1 MYKSNILVDCFNV
14 SEVLKDKRL
23 VKGFFKLTSKIS
35 IKSIIENKK
44 YKPPIHCDEDLHSI
58 RLSSRC
64 LIFSK
69 IEKPVDVKPETAS
82 K

>member
-35 IKSIIENKK
+35 INKINENKK
-44 YKPPIHCDEDLHSI
+44 
-58 RLSSRC
+58 
-64 LIFSK
+64 
-69 IEKPVDVKPETAS
+69 
-82 K
+82 